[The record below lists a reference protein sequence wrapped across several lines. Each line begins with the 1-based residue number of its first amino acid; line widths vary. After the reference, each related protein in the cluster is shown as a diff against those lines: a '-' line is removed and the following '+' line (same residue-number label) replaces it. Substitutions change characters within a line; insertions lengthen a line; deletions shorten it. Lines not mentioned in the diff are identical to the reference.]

1 MWREF
6 LWLDR
11 RGPQRVATS
20 DKWQGSCKK
29 AVTRNEGGTLI
40 VLSNHFYVSCCSGKS
55 TSRNKL
61 IKIWRTSFQL
71 FSQASNAI
79 TSRRCFRITRNSANQ
94 EWHVSFVIPELDV
107 FPTHVLQAINTG
119 VVTGSA
125 RREIVQIIRTYVL
138 AHTCNPK
145 SEHYNTVCRKLVDK
159 YPKLQD
165 TEGDSRYVSTAIK
178 FQLMHIFIT

>member
-1 MWREF
+1 MFHVAQESQ
-6 LWLDR
+6 
-11 RGPQRVATS
+11 PQETS
-20 DKWQGSCKK
+20 SSKS
-29 AVTRNEGGTLI
+29 EEHH
-40 VLSNHFYVSCCSGKS
+40 SNCSARQAMPLPAGDVSESP
-55 TSRNKL
+55 
-61 IKIWRTSFQL
+61 
-71 FSQASNAI
+71 
-79 TSRRCFRITRNSANQ
+79 RNSANQ

-107 FPTHVLQAINTG
+107 FSTHVLQAINTG

-178 FQLMHIFIT
+178 FQLMHVFIT